1 MALENRETV
10 HHEHV
15 HVEDPARFDEPATT
29 IRREEDVFVDHGA
42 ARLATA
48 YRLTQ
53 AIYLLFGFIEV
64 LIAIRLVLR
73 FLGANPTAPF
83 SAAIYGMTG
92 PFIAPFVGVFGALD
106 WGGGVL
112 EPHSIL
118 GIIVY
123 ALLAWLLAKIVWVLM
138 VDSRSGVAS
147 HTRTY
152 DSTTR

>member
-1 MALENRETV
+1 M
-10 HHEHV
+10 
-15 HVEDPARFDEPATT
+15 VE
-29 IRREEDVFVDHGA
+29 REEAVFVAHGA
-42 ARLATA
+42 SRLAAA

-83 SAAIYGMTG
+83 SAALYGITG
-92 PFIAPFVGVFGALD
+92 PFVAPFIGVFGALD

-118 GIIVY
+118 AIIVY

-138 VDSRSGVAS
+138 VDTRSDVET

-152 DSTTR
+152 DSTLR